1 MGVLILCGRMGSPA
15 FTRPYLEQCS
25 CHVEDDE
32 DEREGGVPTLHTAD
46 GIEEHQVPWNHEEE
60 EDPG

>member
-1 MGVLILCGRMGSPA
+1 M
-15 FTRPYLEQCS
+15 RPYLEQCS

-32 DEREGGVPTLHTAD
+32 DECEGGVPTLHTAD
-46 GIEEHQVPWNHEEE
+46 GVEEHQVPWDHEEE